1 MTSLQGAKKRAEQS
15 LASKVEEFEDM
26 ESELKET
33 SDKCMK
39 AVEQNNKLQSE
50 VLSQKERIGTL
61 EKSKVLCSCHRAT
74 DIYIRITYEII
85 ISVLL

>member
-1 MTSLQGAKKRAEQS
+1 
-15 LASKVEEFEDM
+15 M

-61 EKSKVLCSCHRAT
+61 EKSKVLCS
-74 DIYIRITYEII
+74 
-85 ISVLL
+85 